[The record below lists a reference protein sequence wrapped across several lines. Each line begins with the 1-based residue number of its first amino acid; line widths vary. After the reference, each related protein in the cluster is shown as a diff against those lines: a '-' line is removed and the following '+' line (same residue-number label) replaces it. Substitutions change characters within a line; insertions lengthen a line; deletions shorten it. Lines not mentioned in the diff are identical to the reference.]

1 MDDFLEHGG
10 SKMSE
15 LANIIQQ
22 KTIKKVFDQRSD
34 FIIIGLIGTIDT
46 DISSAVNIL
55 SSDFGEINL
64 PDDRNGDSIIGSLEY
79 KNIYKFAEKNW
90 KKFDVIRASDIIF
103 T

>member
-64 PDDRNGDSIIGSLEY
+64 PDDRNGDSIMKRIG
-79 KNIYKFAEKNW
+79 KNLM
-90 KKFDVIRASDIIF
+90 
-103 T
+103 